1 MDSFTKH
8 PFHPWG
14 LLSSIHLCCP
24 RPTPLLQ
31 SFFFTASL
39 LEILAETEVVSIEDG
54 VLTSS
59 TAEGTSL
66 LRPDLISTASLAPPT
81 VMAGKAAIGSA
92 TGGRIHATNCAISP
106 LPPFI
111 SYLIGYSI

>member
-31 SFFFTASL
+31 SSFFTASL
-39 LEILAETEVVSIEDG
+39 LEILAATEVVSIEDG

-81 VMAGKAAIGSA
+81 VMAGKAIGSA
-92 TGGRIHATNCAISP
+92 AGGRIHATNYAISP

-111 SYLIGYSI
+111 SYLTGYSI